1 MYTTSPGVRHNLN
14 KLISTP
20 VSVLALPAVVF
31 GALTCWI
38 TLKGRRFDVV
48 STSPT
53 LNT

>member
-1 MYTTSPGVRHNLN
+1 MYTASPDVRRNLN
-14 KLISTP
+14 ELIGTP
-20 VSVLALPAVVF
+20 VSVLVLPTVVF

-53 LNT
+53 

>member
-1 MYTTSPGVRHNLN
+1 MCTASPCVRRNLN
-14 KLISTP
+14 KLTGTP

-38 TLKGRRFDVV
+38 TLKGGRLDVV